1 MKELPVPFLR
11 LKGSV
16 PGMVEGKGRLDS
28 PSPALVEN
36 RRREAETEPDAPAA
50 VESDPE
56 DGEPPERSTE

>member
-1 MKELPVPFLR
+1 
-11 LKGSV
+11 
-16 PGMVEGKGRLDS
+16 MVEGKGRLDS